1 MIFKY
6 YSSWIIS
13 LSTLWYLGYLLKLP
27 LIDIIDPYYCL
38 WLICYGFVLFIVY
51 LKYSKHYEF
60 DNSLLAG
67 MIAVHFIPLA
77 IVYKL
82 PRGKYTA
89 ETLIVSL
96 FLYTMYLG
104 YLGTDVYTVYLV
116 DDHPKDWTEVREK
129 CRLKNGNNLPI
140 CIIDKLFNIFNL
152 KK

>member
-140 CIIDKLFNIFNL
+140 CIIDKIFNIFNL

>member
-6 YSSWIIS
+6 YSSWIIT
-13 LSTLWYLGYLLKLP
+13 LSTLWYLGYLFKLP

-38 WLICYGFVLFIVY
+38 QLICYGFVLFILY
-51 LKYSKHYEF
+51 LKYMKHYEF

-82 PRGKYTA
+82 PRGKYTT

-96 FLYTMYLG
+96 FLYTMYLS

-116 DDHPKDWTEVREK
+116 DDHPKDWTEVRDR
-129 CRLKNGNNLPI
+129 CRLKSGNNLPI